1 MSAYR
6 KYGTCFFERY
16 AITTLRT
23 LLGHKFDDLIN
34 EDRPDLQSADRKR
47 LGIEV
52 TRAMEPGKAAANQM
66 LKGLAGFP
74 RQDDI
79 PGYEEVIEKGYGF
92 GIHEGKYIGG
102 LELRYWQGAK
112 PLRDIIANKVG
123 KVSSGFYGEFEEFGL
138 FVFCK
143 DPLDEALVMK
153 TTHYIMGIQK
163 DNEVKYRRLF
173 LYDQSGLYACN
184 LDDDIRPEF
193 RISYCPTD
201 SAQRRSFYLE
211 ALEY

>member
-1 MSAYR
+1 MAAYR

-16 AITTLRT
+16 AITSLRT

-52 TRAMEPGKAAANQM
+52 TRAMDPGKAAANQM

-74 RQDDI
+74 RQDGV
-79 PGYEEVIEKGYGF
+79 PGYDEVIEKGYGY

-123 KVSSGFYGEFEEFGL
+123 KVSSGFYGNFDEFGL

-143 DPLDEALVMK
+143 DPLDEELVHK
-153 TTHYIMGIQK
+153 TVRYIMNLQK
-163 DNEVKYRRLF
+163 DNEVRYRRLF
-173 LYDQSGLYACN
+173 LSEAGGLYACN
-184 LDDDIRPEF
+184 LDDDISFEF
-193 RISYCPTD
+193 RITYCPV
-201 SAQRRSFYLE
+201 SSELRREFYLE